1 MMTLLAVIGGVLG
14 LAATGSAFLFIWMI
28 YSKPADK
35 SGAGLDPQPE
45 AAVQAEGALSP
56 EAVGDAKPRTA
67 ASLFRQAAPQLL
79 QWTFFDYVLLA
90 LFLIGS
96 LFLFTDLV
104 AVLRDSASYPPYH
117 YGYLLC
123 GFVFTFAA
131 ALMMLLRLALV
142 LALARGAQRLAGA
155 DHHQHEPNHAEH
167 AK

>member
-1 MMTLLAVIGGVLG
+1 
-14 LAATGSAFLFIWMI
+14 
-28 YSKPADK
+28 
-35 SGAGLDPQPE
+35 
-45 AAVQAEGALSP
+45 
-56 EAVGDAKPRTA
+56 
-67 ASLFRQAAPQLL
+67 
-79 QWTFFDYVLLA
+79 
-90 LFLIGS
+90 
-96 LFLFTDLV
+96 
-104 AVLRDSASYPPYH
+104 VLRDSASYPPYH